1 MHLYVCVCTNV
12 CVCMYVDVCMC
23 AYMWMYVCMGI
34 YGCMYI
40 LCMGFPDGS
49 MVKNLPAMQEN
60 TGSIPVSG
68 RSSRRGNGNPLQY
81 SSLVGY
87 SPKGHKKSDMTER
100 LSTHILCM
108 HVCIGV
114 DR

>member
-1 MHLYVCVCTNV
+1 
-12 CVCMYVDVCMC
+12 
-23 AYMWMYVCMGI
+23 MGI

-68 RSSRRGNGNPLQY
+68 RSSGRGNGNPLQY

-108 HVCIGV
+108 HVCMGV